1 MEESNQAH
9 ATTRWVSEVVDFR
22 GPDVATS
29 LLQTLFR
36 HVDACITIRLWEG
49 SKISVGARARD
60 AACDSSYVL
69 AFRTPEAIWS
79 MILKR
84 DPLQLVEAYFCGDLE
99 IEGDFFAALRIKD
112 HLDSF
117 RLPAAEFVKAMV
129 SAMKLRALNRAAQNS
144 ARRAQFEHG
153 HVQSSVRHS
162 KAHNRD
168 AIRYHYDVSNEFYA
182 LWLGRSMVYSCAYF
196 QSPDQSLDD
205 AQQAKLDHICR
216 KLRLGPDDHFLDIGC
231 GWGSLVVHAAK
242 HYGVRAHGITL
253 SRKQFEF
260 ARARIAAEG
269 LTGRVGVDYLDYR
282 DLTGESIY
290 DKVASVGMFEHVG
303 LRNLPTY
310 FETVRRVLKPGGL
323 FLNHGITHEREGWQ
337 ENLSTQFINRYVFPD
352 GELDTIGNVQRAME
366 RAGFEIA
373 DVEALRPHYA
383 LTLRR
388 WVSELERRHTRALEY
403 VDEAAYRVWRL
414 YMSACALDF
423 ESGGIGVYQVLA
435 GKRCKAPLDLPLTRS
450 HLYVP

>member
-1 MEESNQAH
+1 MEDSNQAQ
-9 ATTRWVSEVVDFR
+9 AAARWLPEVPDFR
-22 GPDVATS
+22 GSDAAAR

-36 HVDACITIRLWEG
+36 HVNDCITIRLWDG
-49 SKISVGARARD
+49 SKIVAGARARD
-60 AACDSSYVL
+60 AAANGFIL
-69 AFRTPEAIWS
+69 GFRTPEAVWS
-79 MILKR
+79 MVLKR
-84 DPLQLVEAYFCGDLE
+84 DPLQLVEAYFHGDLE

-117 RLPAAEFVKAMV
+117 RLPAPEFFKAV
-129 SAMKLRALNRAAQNS
+129 VGAVKLRALNRAAQRS
-144 ARRAQFEHG
+144 ARRAQFG
-153 HVQSSVRHS
+153 SGLAGSAPRHS

-168 AIRYHYDVSNEFYA
+168 AIRYHYDVSNDFYA
-182 LWLGRSMVYSCAYF
+182 LWLGDSMVYSCAYF
-196 QSPDQSLDD
+196 ESADQSLDE

-216 KLRLGPDDHFLDIGC
+216 KLLLRPEDDFLDIGC
-231 GWGSLVVHAAK
+231 GWGALVLHAAK

-253 SRKQFEF
+253 SNKQLEY

-269 LTGRVGVDYLDYR
+269 LTGRVTVEYRDYR
-282 DLTGESIY
+282 DLEGESIY

-303 LRNLPTY
+303 LRNLATY
-310 FETVRRVLKPGGL
+310 FDAVHRVLKPGGL

-352 GELDTIGNVQRAME
+352 GELDTISNVQRGME

-403 VDEAAYRVWRL
+403 VNEATFRVWRL

-435 GKRCKAPLDLPLTRS
+435 GKRRKAPLDLPLTRK
-450 HLYVP
+450 HLYVR

>member
-1 MEESNQAH
+1 
-9 ATTRWVSEVVDFR
+9 VDFR
-22 GPDVATS
+22 GSEVAAN
-29 LLQTLFR
+29 LLQALFR
-36 HVDACITIRLWEG
+36 QVDACITIRLWDG
-49 SKISVGARARD
+49 SKISVGARRRD
-60 AACDSSYVL
+60 AACESNVL

-84 DPLQLVEAYFCGDLE
+84 DPLQLVEAYFRGDLE
-99 IEGDFFAALRIKD
+99 IEGDFFEAIRIKD
-112 HLDSF
+112 HLDAF
-117 RLPAAEFVKAMV
+117 RLPASEFVKALV
-129 SAMKLRALNRAAQNS
+129 SAVKLRAQNHAAQSS
-144 ARRAQFEHG
+144 ARRAQFEPENAAPAP
-153 HVQSSVRHS
+153 RHS

-196 QSPDQSLDD
+196 QSADQSLDD

-216 KLRLGPDDHFLDIGC
+216 KLRLRPDDNFLDIGC
-231 GWGSLVVHAAK
+231 GWGSLVLHAAK
-242 HYGVRAHGITL
+242 HYGVRAHGVTL
-253 SRKQFEF
+253 SSKQFEY
-260 ARARIAAEG
+260 ARSRIAAEG
-269 LTGRVGVDYLDYR
+269 LAGRVMVDCLDYR
-282 DLTGESIY
+282 DLAGESIY

-310 FETVRRVLKPGGL
+310 FDTVRRVLKPGGL

-352 GELDTIGNVQRAME
+352 GELDTIGNVQRGME
-366 RAGFEIA
+366 RTGFEIA

-388 WVSELERRHTRALEY
+388 WVSELERRHARALEY
-403 VDEAAYRVWRL
+403 VDESTFRVWRL
-414 YMSACALDF
+414 YMSACALEF

-435 GKRCKAPLDLPLTRS
+435 GKRNKAPMDLPLTRQ
-450 HLYVP
+450 HLYSR

>member
-1 MEESNQAH
+1 MEDSNQAH
-9 ATTRWVSEVVDFR
+9 AAARWLPEVRDFR
-22 GPDVATS
+22 GSRAAAA

-36 HVDACITIRLWEG
+36 HVDAGVTIRLWDG
-49 SKISVGARARD
+49 SKITVGARARC
-60 AACDSSYVL
+60 AAGESYVL

-79 MILKR
+79 LVLKR
-84 DPLQLVEAYFCGDLE
+84 DPLQLVEAYFRGDLE

-112 HLDSF
+112 HLDAF
-117 RLPAAEFVKAMV
+117 RLPSPEFIKAMV
-129 SAMKLRALNRAAQNS
+129 GAVKLRALNRVAQRSVRRS
-144 ARRAQFEHG
+144 AFEHVDG
-153 HVQSSVRHS
+153 APVQRHS

-168 AIRYHYDVSNEFYA
+168 AIRYHYDVSNDFYA

-196 QSPDQSLDD
+196 KSAEQSLDD
-205 AQQAKLDHICR
+205 AQEAKLEHICR
-216 KLRLGPDDHFLDIGC
+216 KLRLRPQDQFLDVGC
-231 GWGSLVVHAAK
+231 GWGALVLHAAK

-253 SRKQFEF
+253 SSKQLEF
-260 ARARIAAEG
+260 ARSRIAAEG
-269 LTGRVGVDYLDYR
+269 LSGRVTVEYLDYR
-282 DLTGESIY
+282 DLAGESIY

-303 LRNLPTY
+303 LRNLPKY
-310 FETVRRVLKPGGL
+310 FNIIRRVLKPGGL

-352 GELDTIGNVQRAME
+352 GELDTIGNVQRGME

-388 WVSELERRHTRALEY
+388 WVSDLERRHARALEY
-403 VDEAAYRVWRL
+403 VDQTTFRVWRL
-414 YMSACALDF
+414 YMSACALEF

-435 GKRCKAPLDLPLTRS
+435 GKRRRAPLDLPLTRE
-450 HLYVP
+450 HLYVR